1 MTGKTVFNGD
11 NLRVARLMSGIS
23 LNELG
28 ERVGTTRQYIHQLE
42 TTDKKTPTK
51 DLVEALAYELGVESK
66 FFCYPLGNQVKE
78 EECHFRKLKTTLV
91 SSRRE
96 STARATLMN
105 RLIETLESYL
115 ELPAVNFLNLTY
127 LL

>member
-1 MTGKTVFNGD
+1 M
-11 NLRVARLMSGIS
+11 LGIS

-42 TTDKKTPTK
+42 TTDRKAPTK
-51 DLVEALAYELGVESK
+51 DLVEALAYELRVDPR
-66 FFCYPLGNQVKE
+66 FFCYPIGNQVKE
-78 EECHFRKLKTTLV
+78 EECHFRRLKTTLI

-96 STARATLMN
+96 STARATLLN
-105 RLIETLESYL
+105 KLIETLEAYL
-115 ELPAVNFLNLTY
+115 ELPPVNFPQLKF